1 MRKECNLKTING
13 RVILRM
19 DAESKNRHTLTDG
32 ITIRRERGFNN
43 FNFRE
48 VNPANAFV
56 ISSESLP
63 IGAEVLIDYTSFHDT
78 NRIFDYE
85 SGSIDVHYY
94 SVREEECYAWR
105 VPKKYINENGETV
118 HSEWHPMP
126 KCEFGLRV
134 FKPYEGKLNDIKP
147 TRIKDTL
154 LALTG
159 EFKNKII
166 KTVRGADYQIV
177 FQGDDNRE
185 ASIIRFRSLPQD
197 DSYDKEEVLYVDNYL
212 TEDYFKGKL
221 LAGFEINDAKY
232 FE

>member
-1 MRKECNLKTING
+1 M
-13 RVILRM
+13 
-19 DAESKNRHTLTDG
+19 
-32 ITIRRERGFNN
+32 
-43 FNFRE
+43 
-48 VNPANAFV
+48 
-56 ISSESLP
+56 
-63 IGAEVLIDYTSFHDT
+63 
-78 NRIFDYE
+78 
-85 SGSIDVHYY
+85 
-94 SVREEECYAWR
+94 
-105 VPKKYINENGETV
+105 
-118 HSEWHPMP
+118 
-126 KCEFGLRV
+126 
-134 FKPYEGKLNDIKP
+134 
-147 TRIKDTL
+147 